1 VADSGVALDARDY
14 VFGILGLAM
23 PIIGG
28 GFWLCWKQITDLA
41 RTLREEMREVNI
53 DLETRTKE
61 GRDDREKI
69 WSELRNMER
78 SSVTNYRE
86 VLDRISKVPTREE
99 LRDELRIF
107 ESRIARV
114 VMPDNPPKSH

>member
-1 VADSGVALDARDY
+1 MADAGPVVDSRDF

-28 GFWLCWKQITDLA
+28 GFWLVWRQISDTA
-41 RTLREEMREVNI
+41 RNLREEMQGVREYT
-53 DLETRTKE
+53 EERSRE
-61 GRDDREKI
+61 GRDDRAAL
-69 WSELRNMER
+69 WSELRNTER
-78 SSVTNYRE
+78 TAVTNYRE

-114 VMPDNPPKSH
+114 VGGDQPKSH